1 MVGKLRIHDATVEK
15 VYRSEHDK
23 KFYTIR
29 LTYLRRN
36 RHYSILLY
44 DGTKKMKKLKN
55 FLNVEN
61 LEKLEGKTIK
71 YIAANDIDKPSETTI
86 WMLVNNNE
94 TSFLDLKTYK
104 VKTRQ
109 QVMKEVK
116 KFVFSEF

>member
-1 MVGKLRIHDATVEK
+1 MVGKLRIHEATVEK
-15 VYRSEHDK
+15 VYRSEHDR

-44 DGTKKMKKLKN
+44 DEAKKMKTFKK
-55 FLNVEN
+55 FLNVEK

-71 YIAANDIDKPSETTI
+71 YIAANDIKKPSEATI
-86 WMLVNNNE
+86 WMLVNDNE

-104 VKTRQ
+104 VKNRQ
-109 QVMKEVK
+109 QVIKDVK
-116 KFVFSEF
+116 KSVLSEF